1 MKELIEKAQH
11 IVIFTHMAPDG
22 DAMGSSLALYHCLN
36 VPEAQLNAAEPLFKR
51 AAGGSV
57 YVIVPNAYPSFLAWM
72 PGADQIRIYE
82 KENAAC
88 DKLIA
93 EADLFICTDFND
105 PKRIGPMGEKMLA
118 NPAKKILIDH
128 HLNPVDFANEV
139 HSEPEAS
146 SSCEIVYK
154 LLFQEER
161 INAAEPQC
169 KRAHGTCLTTDIATC
184 IYTGLMTDTG
194 NFSYNSARCE
204 IYEIVAELVRAGVE
218 KEKVYDAVFNQYST
232 DRMRLTGYALYRK
245 MRIYPEHHLA
255 LITLDANELDRF
267 HYQPGDCEG
276 LVNMPL
282 QIGDVYYSVC
292 MREERAK
299 PGTPKSRIRIS
310 FRSQGDRPVN
320 IWASEVFHGGG
331 HMNAS
336 GGELFGT
343 IEQAVALF
351 EKTYKKYLKI

>member
-1 MKELIEKAQH
+1 MSMKERIEKAQH

-22 DAMGSSLALYHCLN
+22 DAMGSSLALKHWIGDK
-36 VPEAQLNAAEPLFKR
+36 AT
-51 AAGGSV
+51 
-57 YVIVPNAYPSFLAWM
+57 VIVPNAFPAFLSWM
-72 PGADQIRIYE
+72 PGADQILIYE
-82 KENAAC
+82 KEAAKC
-88 DKLIA
+88 DPLIA
-93 EADLFICTDFND
+93 QADLFICTDFND

-118 NPAKKILIDH
+118 NSCPKILIDH
-128 HLNPVDFANEV
+128 HLNPVDFADEV
-139 HSEPEAS
+139 HSDPEAS
-146 SSCEIVYK
+146 SSCEIVY
-154 LLFQEER
+154 R
-161 INAAEPQC
+161 ILRNNQITLNKEM
-169 KRAHGTCLTTDIATC
+169 ATC

-204 IYEIVAELVRAGVE
+204 IYEIVADLVRAGVQ
-218 KEKVYDAVFNQYST
+218 KERVYDAVFNQYST
-232 DRMRLTGYALYRK
+232 DRVRLTGYALYRK

-282 QIGDVYYSVC
+282 QISDVFYSVC

>member
-1 MKELIEKAQH
+1 
-11 IVIFTHMAPDG
+11 
-22 DAMGSSLALYHCLN
+22 
-36 VPEAQLNAAEPLFKR
+36 
-51 AAGGSV
+51 
-57 YVIVPNAYPSFLAWM
+57 
-72 PGADQIRIYE
+72 
-82 KENAAC
+82 
-88 DKLIA
+88 
-93 EADLFICTDFND
+93 
-105 PKRIGPMGEKMLA
+105 
-118 NPAKKILIDH
+118 
-128 HLNPVDFANEV
+128 
-139 HSEPEAS
+139 
-146 SSCEIVYK
+146 
-154 LLFQEER
+154 
-161 INAAEPQC
+161 
-169 KRAHGTCLTTDIATC
+169 
-184 IYTGLMTDTG
+184 MTDTG

-292 MREERAK
+292 MREGRAK

-320 IWASEVFHGGG
+320 IWAGEVFHGGG

-336 GGELFGT
+336 GGEIFGT
-343 IEQAVALF
+343 IDQAVALF

>member
-1 MKELIEKAQH
+1 MRQLTEQAQH

-22 DAMGSSLALYHCLN
+22 DAMGSSLALWHYLQK
-36 VPEAQLNAAEPLFKR
+36 AT
-51 AAGGSV
+51 
-57 YVIVPNAYPSFLAWM
+57 VIVPNAFPAFLSWM
-72 PGADQIRIYE
+72 PGADKIRIYE
-82 KENAAC
+82 KEAEAC
-88 DKLIA
+88 NKLI
-93 EADLFICTDFND
+93 EDADLFICTDFND

-128 HLNPVDFANEV
+128 HLNPVDFADEV
-139 HSEPEAS
+139 HSFPEAS
-146 SSCEIVYK
+146 SSCEIVY
-154 LLFQEER
+154 R
-161 INAAEPQC
+161 ILRKDLSNPNN
-169 KRAHGTCLTTDIATC
+169 LNVDIATC
-184 IYTGLMTDTG
+184 LYTGLMTDTG

-204 IYEIVAELVRAGVE
+204 LYEIIAELVRAGVQ
-218 KEKVYDAVFNQYST
+218 KERVYDAVFNQYST

-245 MRIYPEHHLA
+245 MRIYPDYHLA

-267 HYQPGDCEG
+267 HYQQGDCEG

-343 IEQAVALF
+343 IEQAVRLF
-351 EKTYKKYLKI
+351 EDTYKKYLKI